1 MYNQLLCMQML
12 NISNNLLF
20 VSKQVHGK
28 ETPLE
33 QWLLLRWEGGEIG

>member
-1 MYNQLLCMQML
+1 MQML

-28 ETPLE
+28 DTLNFRTVVTFEV
-33 QWLLLRWEGGEIG
+33 GGRRKRPVGGL